1 MKTVLLVD
9 DDSSLRNSLSSY
21 LSSSGFSVQDASD
34 VSSALFLIKVS
45 RPHIIVTDVI
55 MPQLTGYD
63 FIKILKSD
71 KRLSYI
77 PVVLLTV
84 KGMTYDR
91 IKGYDLGCCAYLIKP
106 FNPQELLSLINSL
119 CSHIKY
125 FDSFHQS
132 HSSSGILF
140 NLTSKERDVLY
151 LLLQGYMNKEIAVKL
166 NLKIRN
172 VEKYVSRLLLKTR
185 TRNRTEL
192 VQLILNS

>member
-1 MKTVLLVD
+1 MKTILLVD
-9 DDSSLRNSLSSY
+9 DDSSLRNSLSDY

-34 VSSALFLIKVS
+34 VSSALFLIKVN
-45 RPHIIVTDVI
+45 RPSIIIADVI

-71 KRLSYI
+71 KRLCYI
-77 PVVLLTV
+77 PVIFLTV
-84 KGMTYDR
+84 KGMTHDR
-91 IKGYDLGCCAYLIKP
+91 IKGYDLGCYAYLIKP

-125 FDSFHQS
+125 FDSFNQS
-132 HSSSGILF
+132 HASSKILF
-140 NLTSKERDVLY
+140 HLTNKEQDVLY